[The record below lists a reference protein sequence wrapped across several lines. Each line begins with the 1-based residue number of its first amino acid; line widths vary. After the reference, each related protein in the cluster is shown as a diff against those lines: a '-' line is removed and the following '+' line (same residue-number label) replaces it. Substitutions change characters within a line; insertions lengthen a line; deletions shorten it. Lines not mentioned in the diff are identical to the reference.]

1 MLRKYDFE
9 ELIERNDFASIRCRD
24 IKVLATEMYKTTNGL
39 SPEITTDI
47 FQPRRQRYLCFTS

>member
-9 ELIERNDFASIRCRD
+9 ELIERNDSASIRCRN

-39 SPEITTDI
+39 STEITRDI
-47 FQPRRQRYLCFTS
+47 FQARRQRYLSCTS

>member
-9 ELIERNDFASIRCRD
+9 ELIERNDSASIRCRN

-39 SPEITTDI
+39 SP
-47 FQPRRQRYLCFTS
+47 